1 MALLLALDTAT
12 EIMTLALSGP
22 AGLRLHEGESG
33 ANSSARMVPELMRL
47 LALAG
52 FELKDVDA
60 IAFGRGPGAF
70 TGLRTTC
77 AVAQGLAYGAS
88 KPVLPIDSLMLVA
101 EDAAL
106 QSFADE
112 DARGPIWVAM
122 DARMSE
128 IYAASYRW
136 QGSHWL
142 TGTEPAL
149 FTREALERC
158 WKSQAPEVV
167 AGSALEAFGGQL
179 DTGKAQRV
187 PRQQSRAASLA
198 RVAQQ
203 QWLLGGALDAALA
216 LPLYLRDKVALTTA
230 ERMALRSAQGLA

>member
-1 MALLLALDTAT
+1 MTVLLALDTST
-12 EIMTLALSGP
+12 EIMALALSGP
-22 AGLRLHEGESG
+22 ACLRLHEGASG
-33 ANSSARMVPELMRL
+33 AKASARVVPELMRL
-47 LALAG
+47 LAL
-52 FELKDVDA
+52 EDLRLQDVDA

-77 AVAQGLAYGAS
+77 AVVQGLAYGAA

-106 QSFADE
+106 QCFADA
-112 DARGPIWVAM
+112 ARCGAIWVAM
-122 DARMSE
+122 DARMGE

-136 QGSHWL
+136 QGSHWSTE
-142 TGTEPAL
+142 TGPAL
-149 FTREALERC
+149 FTREALEAC
-158 WKSQAPEVV
+158 WRIQAPDVV

-179 DTGKAQRV
+179 DTGKARRV
-187 PRQQSRAASLA
+187 PQAQSRSTSLA

-203 QWLLGGALDAALA
+203 QWRLGGALDAALA

-230 ERMALRSAQGLA
+230 ERQALRSAQELA

>member
-1 MALLLALDTAT
+1 MTVLLALDTAT

-22 AGLRLHEGESG
+22 ACMRLHEGESG
-33 ANSSARMVPELMRL
+33 AQASARMVPELMRL
-47 LALAG
+47 LALE
-52 FELKDVDA
+52 ELSLHDVDA

-77 AVAQGLAYGAS
+77 AVAQGLAYGAA

-106 QSFADE
+106 QCFAE
-112 DARGPIWVAM
+112 AERCGTIWVAM

-136 QGSHWL
+136 QGSHWSAQ
-142 TGTEPAL
+142 TEPAL
-149 FTREALERC
+149 FTRDALEAC
-158 WKSQAPEVV
+158 WQIQAPDVV

-179 DTGKAQRV
+179 DTGKAGRV
-187 PRQQSRAASLA
+187 PRQRSRSASLA

-203 QWLLGGALDAALA
+203 QWRLGCALDAALA

-230 ERMALRSAQGLA
+230 ERLALRRAQELG